1 MKMKLSGMEA
11 MELDGHI
18 GRVRVTDSGLQ
29 LDIRLDRPLGWSAGA
44 VLTRQD
50 VFRMLWLM
58 LKSPATWGFLL
69 FNRR

>member
-11 MELDGHI
+11 MELEGAI
-18 GRVRVTDSGLQ
+18 GRVRVVEGGLQ
-29 LDIRLDRPLGWSAGA
+29 LDIRLDRPLGWTAGA
-44 VLTRQD
+44 VLARKD
-50 VFRMLWLM
+50 VWRLAWLM